1 MYLSSSDILEHVKK
15 NNLQPAPVSK
25 VKLPAPAAPPAQ
37 PAPSIP
43 QSAPSAPVTSAPSPK
58 PKKFVEYHQVVDT
71 EENVFDD
78 KALTSMRK
86 VIAKR
91 LTESKV
97 CVIETCSRVC
107 YNHISVLYLNILFFY
122 LESLKLVYL

>member
-1 MYLSSSDILEHVKK
+1 MEDLISFTDLLVYFYICSDILEHVKK

-25 VKLPAPAAPPAQ
+25 VKLPAPAAAPAQ
-37 PAPSIP
+37 PTPSIP
-43 QSAPSAPVTSAPSPK
+43 QSAPSAPMASASSQAGGQQ
-58 PKKFVEYHQVVDT
+58 KKIVEYHQIVDT
-71 EENVFDD
+71 EENVYDD

-97 CVIETCSRVC
+97 YII
-107 YNHISVLYLNILFFY
+107 YFIFQ
-122 LESLKLVYL
+122 LEYC